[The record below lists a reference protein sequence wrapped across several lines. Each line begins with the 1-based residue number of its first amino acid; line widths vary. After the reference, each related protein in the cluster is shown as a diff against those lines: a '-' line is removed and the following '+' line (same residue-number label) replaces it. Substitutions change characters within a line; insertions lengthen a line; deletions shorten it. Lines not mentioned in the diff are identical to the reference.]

1 MQHSLQQ
8 GYLHILTQF
17 LEFAPV
23 ICVSK
28 LSVSLQRHQC
38 CPPSSPLCVTCFWNL
53 FESLHYPSFTTLCP
67 VQTFIQPLVC
77 FSESI
82 TGPSNLDNITTF
94 SFGKFSCINPFM
106 TVCTVFCFWNSWKLD
121 TELPDSIYNF
131 LHLHFFSS
139 ICSLI
144 YLFFGGGIFPIFS
157 SNFSYKILEEG
168 VS

>member
-1 MQHSLQQ
+1 MQRSLQQ

-17 LEFAPV
+17 LEFSPV

-38 CPPSSPLCVTCFWNL
+38 CPPSSPLCVTCCWNL
-53 FESLHYPSFTTLCP
+53 SGSFHYPSFMTLCP

-82 TGPSNLDNITTF
+82 TGPFNLDNITTL
-94 SFGKFSCINPFM
+94 SLGKCSCTNPFM
-106 TVCTVFCFWNSWKLD
+106 IVCTLFSVSG
-121 TELPDSIYNF
+121 TPDSIYNF

-139 ICSLI
+139 ICSRI
-144 YLFFGGGIFPIFS
+144 YLFFGGRIFPIFS
-157 SNFSYKILEEG
+157 SNFSNKMLEEG